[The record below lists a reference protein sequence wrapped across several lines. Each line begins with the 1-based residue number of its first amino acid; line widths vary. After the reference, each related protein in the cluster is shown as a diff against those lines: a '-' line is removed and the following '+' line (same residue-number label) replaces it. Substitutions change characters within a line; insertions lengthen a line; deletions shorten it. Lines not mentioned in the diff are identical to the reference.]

1 MPCCT
6 ATGTLS
12 PSSRTSDCAPYSEC
26 GRSAALGANRPEG
39 GPPTKIAPEGAPT
52 ALTEKRLELL
62 RFVAGYD
69 GLNVRRP
76 ASELGRD
83 YKNVHTD
90 VAELIELGLLERD
103 ADGRLSAPF
112 DEIVI
117 HANIRNAA

>member
-1 MPCCT
+1 VLEITVLQPRGELQAFADTWRACAGGGAT
-6 ATGTLS
+6 AARLAFGSL
-12 PSSRTSDCAPYSEC
+12 RELF
-26 GRSAALGANRPEG
+26 SA
-39 GPPTKIAPEGAPT
+39 I
-52 ALTEKRLELL
+52 TEKRLGLL
-62 RFVAGYD
+62 RFVAGHD
-69 GLNVRRP
+69 GLNVRRL

-90 VAELIELGLLERD
+90 AAELLELGLLERD